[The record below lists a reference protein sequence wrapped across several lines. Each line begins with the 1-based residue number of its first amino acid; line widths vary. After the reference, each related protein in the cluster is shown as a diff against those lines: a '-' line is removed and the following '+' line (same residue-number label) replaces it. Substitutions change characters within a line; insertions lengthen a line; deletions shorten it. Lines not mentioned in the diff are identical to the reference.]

1 MVIYSG
7 PHVFMRKILLFG
19 KVGQVGWELR
29 RTLMPMGEVVCLGRP
44 DVELSL
50 ADSIRDHI
58 KAVKPDIIINA
69 CAYTAVDKSEKE
81 FDLAKKINADAPGVM
96 GEEAKKL
103 GALLVHY
110 STDYVYDGTKRTP
123 YVETDTPNPLG
134 SYAKTKHLGD
144 EAIRQTDCNHLIF
157 RLCWVYG
164 NRGSNFMLT
173 MQRLARKREKIKVVA
188 DQIGCP
194 TWSRAVAEVTAK
206 AVFQVKNNADAE
218 RFSGTY
224 HLCSSG
230 QTSWHGFAKAIVD
243 LMPPEERKCVKV
255 EDINNSTYPTPTL
268 RPYYTV
274 MSTQKLQ
281 DTFGLKLPDWYE
293 MLKHVVEK

>member
-1 MVIYSG
+1 
-7 PHVFMRKILLFG
+7 MRKILLFG

-29 RTLMPMGEVVCLGRP
+29 RTLMPMGEIVCLDRP

-50 ADSIRDHI
+50 ADSIRNHI
-58 KAVKPDIIINA
+58 KSISPDIIINA
-69 CAYTAVDKSEKE
+69 AAYTAVDKSEKE

-96 GEEAKKL
+96 AEEAKKL

-110 STDYVYDGTKRTP
+110 STDYVYDGAKRTP
-123 YVETDTPNPLG
+123 YVETDKPNPLG

-144 EAIRQTDCNHLIF
+144 EAIRHTGCNHLIF

-164 NRGSNFMLT
+164 NRGSNFLLT
-173 MQRLARKREKIKVVA
+173 MQRLAKQKEKIKVVS

-194 TWSRAVAEVTAK
+194 TWSRAVAEVTSQ
-206 AVFQVKNNADAE
+206 AVFQVKNKSDAE
-218 RFSGTY
+218 RLSGTY

-255 EDINNSTYPTPTL
+255 EDISNSTYPTPTL

-281 DTFGLKLPDWYE
+281 DTFGLKLPNWYE